1 MTTVSKKLGWK
12 QVIAT
17 APGSALVLIVDDNA
31 EVRKSLERLVKA
43 LGYEVKAAASA
54 EAADHWLGAE
64 RFDVMML
71 DIELPKMKGLEFLS
85 GALNRDPELAVVML
99 TGVDDPKVAIEC
111 IEQGARTYLVK
122 PVEAEFWQMALRDAL
137 AVRKLLVE
145 RNSGT
150 VS

>member
-1 MTTVSKKLGWK
+1 MITASKKLGWK

-17 APGSALVLIVDDNA
+17 APRSARVLIVDDND
-31 EVRKSLERLVKA
+31 EVRKSLERLVTT
-43 LGYEVKAAASA
+43 LGYEVKVAASA
-54 EAADHWLGAE
+54 EAADHWIGAE

-85 GALNRDPELAVVML
+85 WALDRDPELAVVML

-111 IEQGARTYLVK
+111 IDLGARTYLVK
-122 PVEAEFWQMALRDAL
+122 PVEADFLRMALRDAL
-137 AVRKLLVE
+137 AMRRLLVE
-145 RNSGT
+145 KNGGT